1 MRRNSISVNF
11 TIGIASLITLM
22 VVASIVSLYA
32 FGEFR
37 DGYDKIAKIKLPIL
51 IAAAKLEQEANA
63 LASDAPSLVAT
74 TKQFSRITIN
84 GHMLDK
90 IKSLSSI
97 LLTVQKMNE
106 DASSDDLILLIKAA
120 NGNLKQFNRTL
131 IDLNNTVK
139 QRIVA
144 DKLFIDS
151 LRMAHRL
158 NNKTYSIIQSNITA
172 DRHKASINHGI
183 SFAHDVEESLFIKWI
198 VNVQKLVGLFL
209 SLPVENNR
217 LRLEKIKEESL
228 RLTYINKALYKQF
241 TYEHKKIATA
251 IKKLITNLVSG
262 GLPIIKHR
270 EISLELKRK
279 QASILQLNRR
289 NVMRLV
295 ESTTVLYQ
303 HILNETSDNNRK
315 FEDLV
320 DKKTT
325 QMLILV
331 AITIVMGIFIIIYL
345 HYAVIKPINSIKTL
359 MLHEIGHKGRKIVEN
374 KEDEISEMANV
385 LRFFQAEIKS
395 REKRLLKSYKTA
407 ESLAHKAEAANISKS
422 VFLANMSHELRTPLN
437 AIIGFS
443 DIIKSGIRPSNDVEY
458 ANDINNSGIYLLS
471 VINNI
476 LEFSKIE
483 AGKQELQSDWVD
495 LEKIAESTKSFFRIS
510 SQQQNVILKY
520 QLPKDSV
527 IWGDEVALKQI
538 LINFIANAIKFS
550 DKGGEIIIKG
560 ERDDKFFYLSV
571 SDQGIGIGD
580 DEIGNIL
587 LPFQQED
594 TEYTK
599 TVGGTGLGLSI
610 AKKQAEQHGGR
621 LKIESIKNIG
631 TTVTVSLP
639 LTPQEKSQM

>member
-84 GHMLDK
+84 GRMLDK
-90 IKSLSSI
+90 IKSLSNI

-106 DASSDDLILLIKAA
+106 DGSSDDLILLIKAA
-120 NGNLKQFNRTL
+120 SGNLKQFNITL

-139 QRIVA
+139 QRIIA

-158 NNKTYSIIQSNITA
+158 NNKTYSIIQSNITG
-172 DRHKASINHGI
+172 DRHKASINQGI
-183 SFAHDVEESLFIKWI
+183 SFAHDIEESLFIKWV

-228 RLTYINKALYKQF
+228 RLKYINKALYEQF
-241 TYEHKKIATA
+241 TYEHKKIATG
-251 IKKLITNLVSG
+251 IKTLITNLVSG
-262 GLPIIKHR
+262 GFPIIKHR

-295 ESTTVLYQ
+295 ESMAVLYQ

-315 FEDLV
+315 FENLV

-331 AITIVMGIFIIIYL
+331 TITIVMGIVIIIYL

-359 MLHEIGHKGRKIVEN
+359 MLYEIGHKGREIVEN

-385 LRFFQAEIKS
+385 LRFFQAEIKN
-395 REKRLLKSYKTA
+395 REKRLLKS
-407 ESLAHKAEAANISKS
+407 
-422 VFLANMSHELRTPLN
+422 
-437 AIIGFS
+437 
-443 DIIKSGIRPSNDVEY
+443 
-458 ANDINNSGIYLLS
+458 
-471 VINNI
+471 
-476 LEFSKIE
+476 
-483 AGKQELQSDWVD
+483 QE
-495 LEKIAESTKSFFRIS
+495 IAENLARK
-510 SQQQNVILKY
+510 
-520 QLPKDSV
+520 
-527 IWGDEVALKQI
+527 A
-538 LINFIANAIKFS
+538 
-550 DKGGEIIIKG
+550 
-560 ERDDKFFYLSV
+560 
-571 SDQGIGIGD
+571 
-580 DEIGNIL
+580 
-587 LPFQQED
+587 
-594 TEYTK
+594 
-599 TVGGTGLGLSI
+599 
-610 AKKQAEQHGGR
+610 
-621 LKIESIKNIG
+621 
-631 TTVTVSLP
+631 
-639 LTPQEKSQM
+639 